1 MRVVVGGSL
10 TWRQRKFSVLFIEK
24 DSAMLRDED
33 GSEVQ
38 VALDELRHDAT
49 PVPSDTSGLLNLSLQ
64 VQDITPDMD
73 PWLQSC
79 IRIEATREEIG
90 VGKAVEAERGWLE
103 VRLSRTVS
111 TRAVER
117 RLKAFR
123 EQGTTTA
130 GKGSPRKSTWDP
142 RLVEAINHV
151 LGGKSRAS
159 TVSRTT
165 AIEQIVRR
173 VERLHGDA
181 VKLPSRATFFRL
193 LEADEHGQFTFG
205 SAKTRESIALQPDGA
220 FGTRTALR
228 PGELVEMDSTRIDV
242 MLRIDDETVGR
253 PELTILLD
261 VATRSILAAMLRPEG
276 TKSVDLVAVLARALV
291 PYGRRMEGV
300 RETRQ
305 LISTAWADD
314 QLIDQERFERLRL
327 AQPYVFPDTIT
338 TDRGRNY
345 LSRHFRA
352 ACETLNISLITSAPH
367 TPTDKPHVERAFGA
381 INSMLLQHVKGYVG
395 RSVEHR
401 GRDTDTESDELLTI
415 AQAQELL
422 EDWIAVEW
430 QNRPHDGLRDP
441 LHPRIKLSPNEM
453 CRAFRA
459 YVPELHVP
467 LTRDDYIALLPVD
480 YRVLNRYG
488 VRIDNRVYNS
498 ERLKGLW
505 RRKSPDKVR
514 NGRWPIR
521 VDPYNLHVVW
531 LERDGEFIPLRWS
544 NQVHELPMLGDVWRY
559 ARTSR
564 SGGVAELDAE
574 RRELAMA
581 IKAFAGQGNPAPRSN
596 GQKRSGR
603 ERARL
608 AAIAEDPMN
617 FTSVKSI
624 EDEERPADDDNSSIE
639 TTSLEEW
646 PNTGGFPLI
655 GDRLDEVRRR
665 IDE

>member
-1 MRVVVGGSL
+1 M
-10 TWRQRKFSVLFIEK
+10 
-24 DSAMLRDED
+24 
-33 GSEVQ
+33 
-38 VALDELRHDAT
+38 
-49 PVPSDTSGLLNLSLQ
+49 
-64 VQDITPDMD
+64 
-73 PWLQSC
+73 
-79 IRIEATREEIG
+79 
-90 VGKAVEAERGWLE
+90 
-103 VRLSRTVS
+103 
-111 TRAVER
+111 
-117 RLKAFR
+117 
-123 EQGTTTA
+123 
-130 GKGSPRKSTWDP
+130 
-142 RLVEAINHV
+142 
-151 LGGKSRAS
+151 
-159 TVSRTT
+159 SRTT
-165 AIEQIVRR
+165 AMEQITRR
-173 VERLHGDA
+173 IKRLHGDA
-181 VKLPSRATFFRL
+181 VKLPSRATFYRL

-205 SAKTRESIALQPDGA
+205 SAKTRESLALQPDGT

-242 MLRIDDETVGR
+242 MLRIDEKTIGR

-300 RETRQ
+300 RETRR
-305 LISTAWADD
+305 LISTAWADN
-314 QLIDQERFERLRL
+314 QLVEQERFERLRL
-327 AQPYVFPDTIT
+327 AQPYVFPDAIT

-352 ACETLNISLITSAPH
+352 ACEALKISLITSAPH

-381 INSMLLQHVKGYVG
+381 INSMLLQHAKGYVG

-401 GRDTDTESDELLTI
+401 GRDTDADSSALLTI
-415 AQAQELL
+415 AQAQELI

-467 LTRDDYIALLPVD
+467 LTRDDYIALLPVH

-488 VRIDNRVYNS
+488 VIIDHRVYNS
-498 ERLKGLW
+498 ERLKGMW
-505 RRKSPDKVR
+505 RRKSNDKVR

-559 ARTSR
+559 ARTEYANR
-564 SGGVAELDAE
+564 PEGLDAE

-581 IKAFAGQGNPAPRSN
+581 IKAFAGRGNPAPRNTKQIRSN
-596 GQKRSGR
+596 RQ
-603 ERARL
+603 RARTT
-608 AAIAEDPMN
+608 AIADDPMN
-617 FTSVKSI
+617 LTSVKSI
-624 EDEERPADDDNSSIE
+624 EAEDQSADSSE
-639 TTSLEEW
+639 SSVESASSGEW

-655 GDRLDEVRRR
+655 GEAFDEVRRR

>member
-10 TWRQRKFSVLFIEK
+10 VWRQRRFAVLFIEN

-33 GSEVQ
+33 GSEVE
-38 VALDELRHDAT
+38 VALDELGHDAT

-64 VQDITPDMD
+64 VQDIEPDMD

-90 VGKAVEAERGWLE
+90 VGKAVETEREWLE
-103 VRLSRTVS
+103 TRLSKTVS

-130 GKGSPRKSTWDP
+130 GKCSPRKSTWDP

-165 AIEQIVRR
+165 AIEQITRR

-205 SAKTRESIALQPDGA
+205 SAKTRESLALQPDGK

-242 MLRIDDETVGR
+242 MLRIDEETVGR

-401 GRDTDTESDELLTI
+401 GRDTDVESDELLTI

-430 QNRPHDGLRDP
+430 QSRPHDGLRDP

-467 LTRDDYIALLPVD
+467 LTRDDYTALLPVQ

-488 VRIDNRVYNS
+488 VRIDHRIYNS

-505 RRKSPDKVR
+505 RRKSDDKAR

-531 LERDGEFIPLRWS
+531 LEHDGEFIPLRWS

-559 ARTSR
+559 ARAEHALR
-564 SGGVAELDAE
+564 DVELDTE
-574 RRELAMA
+574 RRELTIA
-581 IKAFAGQGNPAPRSN
+581 IKAFAGQGNRGAKDVKPARN
-596 GQKRSGR
+596 ARQ
-603 ERARL
+603 RARV
-608 AAIAEDPMN
+608 AAIADDPMN
-617 FTSVKSI
+617 FTSLKSI
-624 EDEERPADDDNSSIE
+624 ELEETPADEGELLTDG
-639 TTSLEEW
+639 TSVDEW
-646 PNTGGFPLI
+646 PNTGGFPFI
-655 GDRLDEVRRR
+655 GDALDEARRR

>member
-1 MRVVVGGSL
+1 MRIAVGGSL
-10 TWRQRKFSVLFIEK
+10 MWRQRQYTVLFIER
-24 DSAMLRDED
+24 DSATLRDDD
-33 GSEVQ
+33 GGEVQ
-38 VALDELRHDAT
+38 VALDELGRDAT
-49 PVPSDTSGLLNLSLQ
+49 PLLTDTSGLRHLPLR
-64 VQDITPDMD
+64 VEDIVPDMD
-73 PWLQSC
+73 PWLQAC
-79 IRIEATREEIG
+79 IRIEASRDKVG
-90 VGKAVEAERGWLE
+90 VGKAVETERQWLE
-103 VRLSRTVS
+103 TRLGKPVS

-117 RLKAFR
+117 RLKEFR
-123 EQGTTTA
+123 ARGTTNA
-130 GKGSPRKSTWDP
+130 GNRAPRKSKWDP
-142 RLVEAINHV
+142 RLIEAINFV
-151 LGGKSRAS
+151 LEGKSRSS
-159 TVSRTT
+159 TVSQTT
-165 AIEQIVRR
+165 AIEQITRR
-173 VERLHGDA
+173 VQRLHGDS

-193 LEADEHGQFTFG
+193 LEADDRGQFTFG
-205 SAKTRESIALQPDGA
+205 SAKTRESLALQPDGK

-242 MLRIDDETVGR
+242 MLRIDEETVGR
-253 PELTILLD
+253 PELTILID

-291 PYGRRMEGV
+291 PYGRRMEGT

-305 LISTAWADD
+305 LISTAWAED
-314 QLIDQERFERLRL
+314 QLIGQERFERLRL

-352 ACETLNISLITSAPH
+352 ACEALKISLITSAPH
-367 TPTDKPHVERAFGA
+367 TPTDKPHVERAFGT

-401 GRDTDTESDELLTI
+401 GRDADTAAAELLTI
-415 AQAQELL
+415 AQAQELI

-467 LTRDDYIALLPVD
+467 LTRDDYIALLPVAH
-480 YRVLNRYG
+480 RVLNRYG
-488 VRIDNRVYNS
+488 VRIDNRIYNS

-505 RRKSPDKVR
+505 RRKSPDKAK

-531 LERDGEFIPLRWS
+531 LERDGEFIPLRWTDK
-544 NQVHELPMLGDVWRY
+544 VHELPLLGDVWRY
-559 ARTSR
+559 ARTEFSTR
-564 SGGVAELDAE
+564 VADLDEE

-581 IKAFAGQGNPAPRSN
+581 IKAFAGRGNPAPRN
-596 GQKRSGR
+596 TNQKRSAR
-603 ERARL
+603 QRARM
-608 AAIAEDPMN
+608 AAIADDPMN
-617 FTSVKSI
+617 LTSVKSHEA
-624 EDEERPADDDNSSIE
+624 EDASTEVVEPTVKGASAD
-639 TTSLEEW
+639 EW
-646 PNTGGFPLI
+646 PNTGGFPFI
-655 GDRLDEVRRR
+655 GEMLDEVRGRL
-665 IDE
+665 DE

>member
-1 MRVVVGGSL
+1 MRVAVGGSL
-10 TWRQRKFSVLFIEK
+10 MWRQRKYTVLFIER
-24 DSAMLRDED
+24 DSATLRDDE
-33 GSEVQ
+33 GVEVE
-38 VALDELRHDAT
+38 VAVDELGGSAT
-49 PVPSDTSGLLNLSLQ
+49 PVPSDTSGLLHLSLQ
-64 VQDITPDMD
+64 VADIEPGMD
-73 PWLQSC
+73 PWLQAC
-79 IRIEATREEIG
+79 IRIEAARDEVG
-90 VGKAVEAERGWLE
+90 VGKAVETERAWLE
-103 VRLSRTVS
+103 MRLGKPVS
-111 TRAVER
+111 PRRVER
-117 RLKAFR
+117 RPKVFR

-130 GKGSPRKSTWDP
+130 GKRAPRKSTWDP
-142 RLVEAINHV
+142 RLIEAINFV
-151 LGGKSRAS
+151 LEGKSRSS
-159 TVSRTT
+159 TVSQTT
-165 AIEQIVRR
+165 AIEQITRR
-173 VERLHGDA
+173 IERLHGDS
-181 VKLPSRATFFRL
+181 VKLPSRSTFFRL
-193 LEADEHGQFTFG
+193 LEADDRGQFTFG
-205 SAKTRESIALQPDGA
+205 SAKTRESLALQPAGK

-242 MLRIDDETVGR
+242 MLRIDEETVGR

-305 LISTAWADD
+305 LISTAWVDD

-352 ACETLNISLITSAPH
+352 ACETLQISLITSAPH

-401 GRDTDTESDELLTI
+401 GRDADTDSAELLTI
-415 AQAQELL
+415 AQAQELI

-467 LTRDDYIALLPVD
+467 LTRDDYIALLPVQ

-488 VRIDNRVYNS
+488 VRIDHRIYNS

-505 RRKSPDKVR
+505 RRKSDDKAR

-531 LERDGEFIPLRWS
+531 FEQDGEFIPLRWS
-544 NQVHELPMLGDVWRY
+544 NQVHELPLLGDVWRY
-559 ARTSR
+559 AR
-564 SGGVAELDAE
+564 AEHVTRDDALEAE
-574 RRELAMA
+574 RRELAIA
-581 IKAFAGQGNPAPRSN
+581 IKAFAGRGNPALRN
-596 GQKRSGR
+596 GKPTQSARK
-603 ERARL
+603 RARA
-608 AAIAEDPMN
+608 AAIAGDPMN
-617 FTSVKSI
+617 LTSVKSI
-624 EDEERPADDDNSSIE
+624 EGDEPAAKAGELSGDGALVD
-639 TTSLEEW
+639 EW
-646 PNTGGFPLI
+646 PNTGGFPFI
-655 GDRLDEVRRR
+655 GDALDDVRRR
-665 IDE
+665 VDE

>member
-1 MRVVVGGSL
+1 MRVAVGGSL
-10 TWRQRKFSVLFIEK
+10 MWRNREYTVLFIER
-24 DSAMLRDED
+24 DSATLRDGD
-33 GSEVQ
+33 GGEVE
-38 VALDELRHDAT
+38 VAIDELGSDAT
-49 PVPSDTSGLLNLSLQ
+49 PLSADTSGLLQLSLQ
-64 VQDITPDMD
+64 VEDIEPGMD

-79 IRIEATREEIG
+79 IRIDASRDEAGI
-90 VGKAVEAERGWLE
+90 GKAVETEREWLE
-103 VRLSRTVS
+103 RRLGKTIS

-123 EQGTTTA
+123 EQGTTA
-130 GKGSPRKSTWDP
+130 VRKRAPRKSTWDP
-142 RLVEAINHV
+142 RLIAAINHE
-151 LGGKSRAS
+151 LGGRGRAS

-165 AIEQIVRR
+165 VIEQIARR
-173 VERLHGDA
+173 VKRLHGDA

-193 LEADEHGQFTFG
+193 LEADERGEFTFG
-205 SAKTRESIALQPDGA
+205 SAKTRESLALRPHGT

-242 MLRIDDETVGR
+242 MMRIDEKTIGR

-300 RETRQ
+300 RETRH
-305 LISTAWADD
+305 LIATAWADD

-352 ACETLNISLITSAPH
+352 ACEALGISLITSAPH

-401 GRDTDTESDELLTI
+401 GRDAGTDSTELLTI
-415 AQAQELL
+415 AQAQELI

-453 CRAFRA
+453 CRAFRE

-467 LTRDDYIALLPVD
+467 LTRDDYIALLPVQH
-480 YRVLNRYG
+480 RVLNRYG
-488 VRIDNRVYNS
+488 VTIDHRIYNS
-498 ERLKGLW
+498 ERLRGMW
-505 RRKSPDKVR
+505 RRKSDDKTR

-531 LERDGEFIPLRWS
+531 LEQDGEFIPLRWS
-544 NQVHELPMLGDVWRY
+544 NRVHELPLLGDVWRY
-559 ARTSR
+559 ARSEYASR
-564 SGGVAELDAE
+564 TEELDAE
-574 RRELAMA
+574 RSELAMA
-581 IKAFAGQGNPAPRSN
+581 IKAFAGQGNPAPRSTDK
-596 GQKRSGR
+596 KRSGR
-603 ERARL
+603 QRAR
-608 AAIAEDPMN
+608 AAAVAADPMN
-617 FTSVKSI
+617 LTSVKNLG
-624 EDEERPADDDNSSIE
+624 ADDPHVEAHGSPE
-639 TTSLEEW
+639 EEPATEEW
-646 PNTGGFPLI
+646 PNTGGFPFI
-655 GDRLDEVRRR
+655 GDSLDELRRR